1 MFCFSQLL
9 NGVNID
15 DDHVQQQ
22 IEYDKEMQPN
32 VAPDR
37 IFSYNST
44 EVVRVRDIRAKYI
57 NEHLPD
63 HHS

>member
-9 NGVNID
+9 NDVNID

-32 VAPDR
+32 VAPDQ
-37 IFSYNST
+37 IFSYNSI
-44 EVVRVRDIRAKYI
+44 EVVRVRDIGAKYI